1 MYKYYIIW
9 YNNTII
15 KQQLTEVKI
24 MSIETKNM
32 QLRTLDRWEF
42 KIDKNGIYNTEIDN
56 FKLAWSME
64 GQCGAYTID
73 GELGLI
79 KDWDHLDDLMSQTVI
94 Y

>member
-1 MYKYYIIW
+1 M
-9 YNNTII
+9 
-15 KQQLTEVKI
+15 V
-24 MSIETKNM
+24 SIETKNM
-32 QLRTLDRWEF
+32 QLKALNRWEF

>member
-1 MYKYYIIW
+1 MYKSGIIW
-9 YNNTII
+9 YNVFITI
-15 KQQLTEVKI
+15 KQFTEVKV

-32 QLRTLDRWEF
+32 QLRALDRWEF
-42 KIDKNGIYNTEIDN
+42 KIDKNGIYITEIDN
-56 FKLAWSME
+56 LKVAWSME

-79 KDWDHLDDLMSQTVI
+79 KDWDRLDDLMSQTEI